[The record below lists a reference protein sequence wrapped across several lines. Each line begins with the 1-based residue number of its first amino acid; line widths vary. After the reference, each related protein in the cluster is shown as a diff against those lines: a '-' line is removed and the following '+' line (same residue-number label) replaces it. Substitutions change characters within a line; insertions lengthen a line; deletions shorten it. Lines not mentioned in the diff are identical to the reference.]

1 VERKTELQLIK
12 EHLAAL
18 EEARR
23 VDEKVSTIVRMKCAS
38 AWAAILA
45 FFSGVWALITLF
57 SETVHLA
64 AQAALKAIIES
75 ALK

>member
-18 EEARR
+18 EEARK
-23 VDEKVSTIVRMKCAS
+23 VDEKVSAIVRMKCAS
-38 AWAAILA
+38 AWASILGFA
-45 FFSGVWALITLF
+45 AVVGGLLSFF

-64 AQAALKAIIES
+64 GEAALKAIIES
-75 ALK
+75 IMK